1 MKKTDIYIYNRT
13 ELETNRVEVS
23 ENEKNN
29 IKYKTEKT
37 IGSLYNPNSNIS
49 VGQISYINELVISPI
64 NSLNTSIG
72 TIITNNGSLVF
83 NFNYVLKKTLIKT
96 GFSDIFVSLCNFV
109 LYLHNNKTCSS
120 IFDFFFLNNIHKNYI
135 GLVH

>member
-83 NFNYVLKKTLIKT
+83 NFNYVLKFNDSRPSDNLLLTAKPTFMSGDYLSYTNIKINVQILQT
-96 GFSDIFVSLCNFV
+96 NGERIL
-109 LYLHNNKTCSS
+109 S
-120 IFDFFFLNNIHKNYI
+120 IEYN
-135 GLVH
+135 